1 MDIFGLLTDRGGGG
15 GAKRP
20 HHPPPPPPP
29 QKGPSSLKSDTYP
42 TMMKLGTV
50 IAYLEK
56 IQKTYESSETPSVFC

>member
-1 MDIFGLLTDRGGGG
+1 MDIFGLLTDGGGG
-15 GAKRP
+15 GQKR
-20 HHPPPPPPP
+20 
-29 QKGPSSLKSDTYP
+29 PSSLKSDTYP

>member
-15 GAKRP
+15 GG
-20 HHPPPPPPP
+20 

>member
-1 MDIFGLLTDRGGGG
+1 MDIFGLLTDRGGG
-15 GAKRP
+15 
-20 HHPPPPPPP
+20 